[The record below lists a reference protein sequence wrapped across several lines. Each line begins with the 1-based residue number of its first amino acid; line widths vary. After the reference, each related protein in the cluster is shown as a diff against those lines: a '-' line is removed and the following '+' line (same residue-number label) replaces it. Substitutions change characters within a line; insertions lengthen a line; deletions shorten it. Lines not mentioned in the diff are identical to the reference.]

1 MTRAPRTHSAARE
14 ALRRATFHGILLPS
28 LFFIRVPAPTQPPLP
43 PREIAVTIDDLPL
56 NGPDLP
62 LPALQAMTEKL
73 LAGLGREGIPATAFV
88 NESKLYRTGEVDARI
103 ALLRAW
109 RDAGVELGNH
119 TFSHPSLH
127 TTPLAAFEEDV
138 VRGETVTR
146 LLLKEKGG
154 NLRWFRHP
162 FLQTGPTAEAKRSFE
177 EFLAS
182 RGYRVAPVTVDTN
195 DWMYNAV
202 YVDAL
207 AHGDAGAAARV
218 RKAYLASY
226 GTVLDFFEDLT
237 LRVFDRPIR
246 HVLLVHAN
254 LLNADVVRDWA
265 AVLRARGYAFVTLER
280 ALADPAYLTAD
291 PYVSRNGISWLHRW
305 LYAKAGA
312 TRLKEEPDPPPFIM
326 EEYAAIGKRRA
337 AR

>member
-1 MTRAPRTHSAARE
+1 VTRSFLLAA
-14 ALRRATFHGILLPS
+14 ALLSSTALAQASG
-28 LFFIRVPAPTQPPLP
+28 

-62 LPALQAMTEKL
+62 LPALQSMTGKL
-73 LAGLGREGIPATAFV
+73 LAALKRESILPVAFV
-88 NESKLYRTGEVDARI
+88 NESKLYRDGEVDARI

-109 RDAGVELGNH
+109 RDAGAELGNH

-127 TTPLAAFEEDV
+127 ATPLSAFEEDV

-146 LLLKEKGG
+146 MLLKEKGG
-154 NLRWFRHP
+154 TLRWFRHP
-162 FLQTGPTAEAKRSFE
+162 FLQTGPTAEAKRAFE

-195 DWMYNAV
+195 DWMYNSV
-202 YVDAL
+202 YADAL
-207 AHGDAGAAARV
+207 ARGDAAAAARV
-218 RKAYLASY
+218 REAYVASY
-226 GTVLDFFEDLT
+226 ATILDFFEDLT

-254 LLNADVVRDWA
+254 PLNAETLPQWA
-265 AVLRARGYAFVTLER
+265 ALLRTRGYAFVTLDR
-280 ALADPAYLTAD
+280 ALEDPAYASAD
-291 PYVSRNGISWLHRW
+291 PYVSKNGISWLHRW
-305 LYAKAGA
+305 LFARTGA
-312 TRLKEEPDPPPFIM
+312 TRLKEEPDPPPFVM
-326 EEYAAIGKRRA
+326 DAYTAFQKRRA